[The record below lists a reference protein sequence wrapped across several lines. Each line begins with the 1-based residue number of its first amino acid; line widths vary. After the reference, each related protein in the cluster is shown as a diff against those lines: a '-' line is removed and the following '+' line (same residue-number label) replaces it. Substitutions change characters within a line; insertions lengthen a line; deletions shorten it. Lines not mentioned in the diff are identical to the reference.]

1 MISEGITFSP
11 FTGESK
17 VNFAVDGSI
26 KKRTEQIC
34 YKDTLDEPLNE
45 NAGDEVPT
53 DFNVNVKDDIL
64 RKPHRE

>member
-1 MISEGITFSP
+1 MVSEGITFAP
-11 FTGESK
+11 FPVESK
-17 VNFAVDGSI
+17 VNFAVAGSI
-26 KKRTEQIC
+26 KKRIEQIC

-45 NAGDEVPT
+45 NAGDKVHT